1 MSDPKKE
8 LKNIESMMFGKGK
21 SIWWW
26 KFLPNLYSS
35 DILIKMNKKIT
46 ITLELDAIAVGKI
59 EAAAEEG
66 FKTLLEKEINE
77 NADVFIEMLGL
88 DNW

>member
-1 MSDPKKE
+1 
-8 LKNIESMMFGKGK
+8 
-21 SIWWW
+21 
-26 KFLPNLYSS
+26 
-35 DILIKMNKKIT
+35 MNKKIK
-46 ITLELDAIAVGKI
+46 IELELDAIAVGKI

-77 NADVFIEMLGL
+77 NADSFIEMMGY